1 MAVLTVDRTAH
12 ATDWRLR
19 LSSVNQSSPSKMV
32 QRSMSAIVRWTRS
45 AIELARGFLTVVGW
59 ASIP

>member
-1 MAVLTVDRTAH
+1 MVDRTVY

-32 QRSMSAIVRWTRS
+32 QRGILTIITWTRS
-45 AIELARGFLTVVGW
+45 AMKIACEFFTVVSKAW
-59 ASIP
+59 IP